1 MNYRLT
7 LSPEAAAA
15 KAGFSKASAYRI
27 EGDSR
32 PPSQKK
38 APRGRRRSDPLAPYW
53 DAEIVPILKAAPG
66 IRVIGVLDE
75 LRRRHPDLN
84 PNIRRTLER
93 RINAWRAL
101 NGPEQDVIFRPAA
114 WVCRTLPT
122 QALGIT
128 ITGETLNQRLYHFR
142 LAFSGF
148 EHAHVV
154 LGGES
159 FDALSEGLQKAL
171 RALGGVPR
179 EDRSDSLSAS
189 ALWWP
194 MHERL

>member
-1 MNYRLT
+1 MTFRQT

-27 EGDSR
+27 EGDAR

-75 LRRRHPDLN
+75 LRRRHPDLA

-93 RINAWRAL
+93 RINAWRGSTAP
-101 NGPEQDVIFRPAA
+101 N
-114 WVCRTLPT
+114 RT
-122 QALGIT
+122 
-128 ITGETLNQRLYHFR
+128 
-142 LAFSGF
+142 
-148 EHAHVV
+148 
-154 LGGES
+154 
-159 FDALSEGLQKAL
+159 
-171 RALGGVPR
+171 
-179 EDRSDSLSAS
+179 
-189 ALWWP
+189 
-194 MHERL
+194 